1 MRCGKKRKGAS
12 PPNPLSKGRGG
23 SFEEGGRTK
32 EEGDVICGVRSE
44 ECGVWSENRIMRK
57 GTGVSRKEK
66 EGVRGNEIKK

>member
-1 MRCGKKRKGAS
+1 MHCGRRRKGAS

-44 ECGVWSENRIMRK
+44 NRIMRK

-66 EGVRGNEIKK
+66 EGVRGNEIIK